1 MMKKNLLEKVPG
13 YTLIISDDGVGIPEK
28 IDLENS
34 DTLGLQLVNIL
45 VDQLDGEIELK
56 MDRGTEF
63 NIRIN
68 V

>member
-1 MMKKNLLEKVPG
+1 VKKNLLEKG
-13 YTLIISDDGVGIPEK
+13 TRYTLIISDDGIGIPEK
-28 IDLENS
+28 IDLES
-34 DTLGLQLVNIL
+34 SGTLGLQLVNIL

-56 MDRGTEF
+56 RNKGTEF

>member
-1 MMKKNLLEKVPG
+1 MG
-13 YTLIISDDGVGIPEK
+13 
-28 IDLENS
+28 LENS

-45 VDQLDGEIELK
+45 VDQLDGEMELK
-56 MDRGTEF
+56 RDRGTEF